1 MPDYKEEI
9 ERLEEE
15 LRSTKYNKRTQ
26 GHIGLVKA
34 KIAKLKERE
43 ATRGGSGKSE
53 GFAVRKSGNAT
64 VALLGFPSV
73 GKSTLLSAITGA
85 DSKVGAYAFTTV
97 TVVPGMLE
105 YKGAHIQILDL
116 PGIISGAASG
126 AGRGREVLSALR
138 QADLILFVV
147 DPTDR
152 PERQL
157 EILKR
162 ELYEAHVRIG
172 RRAPDVRIEQG
183 SKGGIT
189 IHKTV
194 KLDMNDHTIESILR
208 EFRLMNSTIIIR
220 DRIDIDGLI
229 DAIEGN
235 KVYIESAVVANK
247 IDLATP
253 KQRKEV
259 SGMVDLAISA
269 AGGEG
274 VEELKELIFSRI
286 GFYRIFL
293 KEAGKEADMKEPLII
308 RGPCTVEDVCNK
320 LHRDFVE
327 KFRFAKIWG
336 PSAKFP
342 AQKVSIDHQLKDEDV
357 LEITLR

>member
-1 MPDYKEEI
+1 MSDYKSEI
-9 ERLEEE
+9 ERLEAE
-15 LRSTKYNKRTQ
+15 LRDTKYNKRTQ
-26 GHIGLVKA
+26 HHIGLVKA

-43 ATRGGSGKSE
+43 SARGSGGKGE

-85 DSKVGAYAFTTV
+85 ESKVGAYAFTTV

-116 PGIISGAASG
+116 PGIISGAARGS
-126 AGRGREVLSALR
+126 GRGREVLSALR
-138 QADLILFVV
+138 QADLILFVL

-162 ELYEAHVRIG
+162 ELHDAHVRLG
-172 RRAPDVRIEQG
+172 RRGPDVKLEQDT
-183 SKGGIT
+183 KGGIT
-189 IHKTV
+189 VYKTV
-194 KLDMNDHTIESILR
+194 KLDMTDDTIEDILR
-208 EFRLMNSTIIIR
+208 EFRMMNSTIIIR
-220 DRIDIDGLI
+220 DRIDVDQLI
-229 DAIEGN
+229 DVIEGN

-247 IDLATP
+247 IDLATAP
-253 KQRKEV
+253 QKRHAKR
-259 SGMVDLAISA
+259 MCDLAISA
-269 AGGEG
+269 STGEG

-286 GFYRIFL
+286 GFYRIYL
-293 KEAGKEADMKEPLII
+293 KEVGKDADMDEPLII
-308 RGPCTVEDVCNK
+308 RGPCTIEDVCRK
-320 LHRDFVE
+320 LHRDFVD
-327 KFRFAKIWG
+327 KFRYAKVWG

-342 AQKVSIDHQLKDEDV
+342 AQKVSIEHELRDEDV
-357 LEITLR
+357 VEITLD